1 MPDKDWTKEYSFK
14 LESVTP
20 MHWGDHDTMPFPQT
34 ADGFAIRP
42 HGNYYAQDGR
52 RWHICAVNTHH
63 VYGYDADK
71 PEPSVTD
78 GGQKLKRLKPEWLTV
93 EPQQSLSD
101 CMTSMK
107 DSVCKL
113 MEELA
118 KLEAKL
124 GGEVQRER

>member
-1 MPDKDWTKEYSFK
+1 MYEVKPTTVIKDDALYMRLPK
-14 LESVTP
+14 
-20 MHWGDHDTMPFPQT
+20 T
-34 ADGFAIRP
+34 ADGACIVP
-42 HGNYYAQDGR
+42 HDEYYAQDGR

-101 CMTSMK
+101 CMTSVK
-107 DSVCKL
+107 NSVCEL
-113 MEELA
+113 MEELVE
-118 KLEAKL
+118 LEAKL
-124 GGEVQRER
+124 GGGVQRGR